1 MANKDYYETLG
12 VAKSAN
18 AEEIKKAYRTLAKK
32 FHPDLNKNEDA
43 AQKFKEINEAY
54 QVLSNDEKRA
64 QYDRFGSSAFD
75 GSTGNQGTASGFG
88 GFNGFGGFGD
98 IFESFFG
105 GGGPRRSGPINGE
118 DLEVKIRIA
127 FEEAAF
133 GVKKD
138 IDVSRI
144 EYCDQCDGTGA
155 KHGSAKKR
163 CPACGGT
170 GQVRSEQRTVFGNFM
185 NVSTCPNCGGKG
197 EIIENPCE
205 KCKGSGKVSQSR
217 KISVNIPAGIDDGQI
232 LTLAGQGNAGERG
245 GSPGDLLIYITV
257 KPHKLF
263 KREGTN
269 LYIDMPISFGQAALG
284 CDLEVPTLEGN
295 VKYVIAPGTQT
306 GTVFRLRN
314 QGIKYIRQD
323 RKGDLFVK
331 INVEI
336 PRKLTER
343 QKELIMELEGVQTSS
358 MSKKGKGIFKS
369 K

>member
-1 MANKDYYETLG
+1 M
-12 VAKSAN
+12 
-18 AEEIKKAYRTLAKK
+18 
-32 FHPDLNKNEDA
+32 
-43 AQKFKEINEAY
+43 
-54 QVLSNDEKRA
+54 
-64 QYDRFGSSAFD
+64 
-75 GSTGNQGTASGFG
+75 
-88 GFNGFGGFGD
+88 
-98 IFESFFG
+98 
-105 GGGPRRSGPINGE
+105 
-118 DLEVKIRIA
+118 
-127 FEEAAF
+127 
-133 GVKKD
+133 
-138 IDVSRI
+138 
-144 EYCDQCDGTGA
+144 
-155 KHGSAKKR
+155 
-163 CPACGGT
+163 
-170 GQVRSEQRTVFGNFM
+170 RSEQRTVFGNFM

-232 LTLAGQGNAGERG
+232 ITLAGQGNAGERG
-245 GSPGDLLIYITV
+245 GSPGDLLIYVTV

-306 GTVFRLRN
+306 GTIFRLRN

-343 QKELIMELEGVQTSS
+343 QKELIMELEGAQTSS
-358 MSKKGKGIFKS
+358 MSKKGKGIFKN